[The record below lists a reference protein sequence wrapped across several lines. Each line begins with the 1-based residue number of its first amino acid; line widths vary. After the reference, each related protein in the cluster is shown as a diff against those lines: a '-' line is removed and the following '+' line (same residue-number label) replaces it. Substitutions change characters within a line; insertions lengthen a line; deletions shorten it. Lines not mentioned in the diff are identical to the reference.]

1 MYYRWVLGRV
11 VDLCAV
17 LAALGLTLSLCA
29 AAAPEPVSVIEP
41 PVVEPEPIQ
50 QVDCPTIKAGDR
62 IPANANRYRQQ
73 LTQIAQ
79 SILGLDAPLALFAG
93 QIHQES
99 AWRPDVCSKY
109 ACGLTQFT
117 ADTADWISSE
127 YRDLAA
133 NNRMSPK
140 WAITALVRYDDYLF
154 RRADFA
160 ASDFDRW
167 AFALAGYNGGWGWIG
182 RDRKICKGVAGC
194 DSTRWF
200 GHVENH
206 TRRAA
211 WAKKENRHYPDVI
224 LRRWQPL
231 YADGW
236 ALDGMICQIEVRF

>member
-1 MYYRWVLGRV
+1 M
-11 VDLCAV
+11 DLCGIF
-17 LAALGLTLSLCA
+17 AALGLTLSLCA
-29 AAAPEPVSVIEP
+29 TAAPEPL
-41 PVVEPEPIQ
+41 PVVEPPAVEPEPARQ
-50 QVDCPTIKAGDR
+50 TSCPTAKSTDR
-62 IPANANRYRQQ
+62 IPAAAVHYRQKLIQ
-73 LTQIAQ
+73 TAQ
-79 SILGLDAPLALFAG
+79 NIMGLDAPIAMLAG

-117 ADTADWISSE
+117 ADTADWISGKYS
-127 YRDLAA
+127 DLAA
-133 NNRMSPK
+133 NNRMSPQ

-224 LRRWQPL
+224 LKRWQPL
-231 YADGW
+231 YANGW
-236 ALDGMICQIEVRF
+236 ALDGMVCQIEVRF